1 VRCIAFKPSRKYA
14 RRFDDSRTVN
24 NREQPITLAKTGL
37 SKDRRVQVDENSTTP
52 QGSCIIIIPQ
62 TLIRCEM
69 NRCEIVEVS
78 GVELDRALKKGL

>member
-1 VRCIAFKPSRKYA
+1 V
-14 RRFDDSRTVN
+14 
-24 NREQPITLAKTGL
+24 G
-37 SKDRRVQVDENSTTP
+37 ENSTTP